1 MKQRK
6 FKKYVVS
13 SFYILAV
20 VIFSGS
26 IYLLEKK
33 INNKQFKDR
42 DNIQYVDDEII
53 SENEYI
59 PVIVEDNTIMK
70 PFLIDQINV
79 NKSYYNYEGD
89 TSSQENSI
97 IFYENT
103 YLQNSGIDYSSQE
116 TFDIISILDGTV
128 IEVSDNEILGKT
140 IKIKHSNDIISTYQ
154 SLSNVS
160 IKEKDNVVRGQVIGQ
175 SGTCNLYKNNYNLHF
190 ELYNKWK
197 NVNPE
202 DYYNK
207 SVDEL

>member
-190 ELYNKWK
+190 ELYNKGK